1 MKTKF
6 LATALALSCMGGLSH
21 AATFSANSATASSFF
36 DGNYVPTNT
45 IDGSG
50 LPGGFGPSDI
60 HANYAQ
66 GNHWTTASGTD
77 PLDQFIEWGFTTAQ
91 TLGGIYIWN
100 HLSNII
106 ASNAEYE
113 PTLFDLTLKD
123 SGGNTIIFFDDVGL
137 TPDTAGASESFT
149 FDAPILNVSSVL
161 FEVEQTQGS
170 PSFTGLAEVLFDD
183 SVISGADVTLSAIPL
198 PAGVWMLLA
207 GIGGLA
213 GARRL
218 RG

>member
-1 MKTKF
+1 MKI
-6 LATALALSCMGGLSH
+6 LVSCAVAATVCAGSFAH
-21 AATFSANSATASSFF
+21 AATFSADTASASSFF
-36 DGNYVPTNT
+36 DGSYLPSNT

-60 HANYAQ
+60 HADYAVN
-66 GNHWTTASGTD
+66 NHWTTDGTN
-77 PLDQFIEWGFTTAQ
+77 PTEEWIEWTFINPQ
-91 TLGGIYIWN
+91 TVGGIYIWN

-106 ASNAEYE
+106 SSNSQYE
-113 PTLFDLTLKD
+113 PTVFDLTLED
-123 SGGNTIIFFDDVGL
+123 GSGNAIFFFDDVSL

-149 FDAPILNVSSVL
+149 FTAPVANVYSVL

-170 PSFTGLAEVLFDD
+170 PNYTGLAEVLFDD
-183 SVISGADVTLSAIPL
+183 SVIAGADVTLSTIPL
-198 PAGVWMLLA
+198 PAAAWMLLA

-218 RG
+218 RR